1 MPQFYECHKTK
12 QIESRISKEMLKSHD
27 IPAAQSGNAQ
37 IIDLSFLKS
46 KKVKA
51 DAEGW
56 WYRTF
61 ILAEHIFA
69 ESKIE
74 TGILRA

>member
-56 WYRTF
+56 
-61 ILAEHIFA
+61 
-69 ESKIE
+69 
-74 TGILRA
+74 